1 MALTATIYNLTV
13 ELADVDRGVYE
24 TFALRVARH
33 PSESAEYMLARVLAY
48 SLEYREGIAFTE
60 GVSAVDEPPV
70 IIRDLTGRLTGWI
83 DVGAPDA
90 ARLHRASK
98 LADRVAVYAHRDVKQ
113 WLAQIAGDRIHRA
126 SRIPI
131 YAFDR
136 AMIDDVAAR
145 IERRSTIALSI
156 NEREMFL
163 TIGDYV
169 VQSPIVEHRLAN
181 PE

>member
-1 MALTATIYNLTV
+1 MALTATIYNLTI
-13 ELADVDRGVYE
+13 ELADVDRGAYE
-24 TFALRVARH
+24 TLALRVARH

-48 SLEYREGIAFTE
+48 SLEYREGITFTE

-70 IIRDLTGRLTGWI
+70 VVRDLTGRLTDWI

-98 LADRVAVYAHRDVKQ
+98 LADRVVVYAHRDVRQ
-113 WLAQIAGDRIHRA
+113 WLAQISGARIHRA
-126 SRIPI
+126 GHIPI
-131 YAFDR
+131 HAFDR
-136 AMIDDVAAR
+136 HMIDDVAAR
-145 IERRSTIALSI
+145 VERRSTIALSV

-163 TIGDYV
+163 TIGDHV
-169 VQSPIVEHRLAN
+169 VQSTITEHRLAN